1 MTTSRNAVTRSA
13 QPTTAPPNRVMSV
26 NGPLPEANSTSYM
39 AIQTNVAT
47 TIATAA
53 ASNHPNGRRAAV
65 CAWTSAIS
73 PASWMRYAVRKMRST
88 AA

>member
-1 MTTSRNAVTRSA
+1 
-13 QPTTAPPNRVMSV
+13 
-26 NGPLPEANSTSYM
+26 M

-53 ASNHPNGRRAAV
+53 ASNQPNGRRAAV
-65 CAWTSAIS
+65 CAWNSAIS
-73 PASWMRYAVRKMRST
+73 PPSWMRYAVRKMRST